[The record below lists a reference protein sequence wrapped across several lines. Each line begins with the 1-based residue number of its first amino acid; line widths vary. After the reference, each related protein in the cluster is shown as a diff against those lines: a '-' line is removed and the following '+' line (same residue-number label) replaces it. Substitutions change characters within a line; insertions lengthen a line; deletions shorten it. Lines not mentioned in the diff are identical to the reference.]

1 MAPWADGEDRKV
13 RHWGHGT
20 PEAEWQESLAHV
32 PQWTAPRGPLVVVA
46 PHPDDETLGAGGLI
60 YSRARQRHPVLIVV
74 LTDGERSRDDIAQ
87 LGQVRSG
94 EVHEASRILGED
106 QVRLLRLGLPEGQL
120 KQHMAEV
127 VDALT
132 DLVTHNSTLL
142 APFAQDGHP
151 DHEAAAYA
159 CARVAR
165 KHSLTL
171 LQYPVWAW
179 HHHRPQHLDLSRAC
193 RFELSARAQ
202 RAKLRALACF
212 KKSQIEP
219 KPGGASIPKHVL
231 KYFARS
237 FEVFVA

>member
-1 MAPWADGEDRKV
+1 MK
-13 RHWGHGT
+13 HWGHGT

-46 PHPDDETLGAGGLI
+46 LHPDEETLGAGGLI
-60 YSRARQRHPVLIVV
+60 YSCTRRRHPVLIVI
-74 LTDGERSRDDIAQ
+74 LTDGERPRDDIAP
-87 LGQVRSG
+87 LGPVRSR
-94 EVHEASRILGED
+94 EVQKASRILGED
-106 QVRLLRLGLPEGQL
+106 QVRFLRLGLPEGQL
-120 KQHMAEV
+120 KQHMGEMI
-127 VDALT
+127 DALT
-132 DLVTHNSTLL
+132 DLVTRSSTLL
-142 APFAQDGHP
+142 APFAEDGHP
-151 DHEAAAYA
+151 DHEAAAHA
-159 CARVAR
+159 CARVAH

-212 KKSQIEP
+212 KSQIEP